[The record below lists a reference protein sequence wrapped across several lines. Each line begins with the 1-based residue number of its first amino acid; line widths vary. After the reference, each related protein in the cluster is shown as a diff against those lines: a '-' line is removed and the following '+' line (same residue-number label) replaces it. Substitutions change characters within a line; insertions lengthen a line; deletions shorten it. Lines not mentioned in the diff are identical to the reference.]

1 MSRTRPSQ
9 SPSRIMTLTL
19 QPGEAARPLA
29 GHPWIYRNE
38 VAAVPADLEPGA
50 LVDVVDH
57 RGRFIGRGYAN
68 PASVIL
74 ARLLTWRNEPID
86 EAWLTGRISRAIELR
101 SRIRPL
107 VHDSPDEP
115 GATACR
121 LIFSEGDG
129 LPGLIVDRYGGH
141 LVVQALTAGID
152 RLLPTIVPILERLCR
167 PDTILARHD
176 VAARKQEGLVQ
187 EKRWLSG
194 AHDGPRDGTV
204 AMRFLGFDLT
214 VDCLNGQKTGLYLDQ
229 ADNYGLVNGLVRGGR
244 VLDGACYTGLW
255 SLHAAR
261 AGAAE
266 VIGIDQS
273 EDALATARAHAAAN
287 GLADRCRFVAGNLF
301 DELKRRCDGDERFD
315 LVILDPPS
323 FVKSRARIAD
333 ALRGYK
339 EINLR
344 AIKLLRPGGF
354 LLTCSCS
361 YHLRPELFRALL
373 TEAAVDV
380 GRAARLLAWRGQALD
395 HPVLLSLA
403 ETDYLKCALL
413 QLE

>member
-1 MSRTRPSQ
+1 MSRMRPSR
-9 SPSRIMTLTL
+9 SPSQIMTLTL
-19 QPGEAARPLA
+19 KPGEAARPLA

-101 SRIRPL
+101 SRIRQ
-107 VHDSPDEP
+107 E
-115 GATACR
+115 ATACR

-152 RLLPTIVPILERLCR
+152 RLLPVIVPILDTLCR
-167 PDTILARHD
+167 PDSILARHD

-187 EKRWLSG
+187 EKRWLLG
-194 AHDGPRDGTV
+194 EHHGKTAI
-204 AMRFLGFDLT
+204 RFLGFDLT

-229 ADNYGLVNGLVRGGR
+229 ADNYGLVDRLLVKAAGSSESIRGGR

-255 SLHAAR
+255 TLHAAR

-266 VIGIDQS
+266 VIGIDLS
-273 EDALATARAHAAAN
+273 EDALAAARAHAAAN

-301 DELKRRCDGDERFD
+301 DELKRRCDEAERFD

-323 FVKSRARIAD
+323 FVRSRARVAD

-344 AIKLLRPGGF
+344 AMKLLRPGGF

-361 YHLRPELFRALL
+361 YHLQPELFRVLL

-395 HPVLLSLA
+395 HPSLLALA

>member
-1 MSRTRPSQ
+1 MSRAARAHT
-9 SPSRIMTLTL
+9 ITLKL
-19 QPGEAARPLA
+19 KSGEADRPLS

-57 RGRFIGRGYAN
+57 RGRFVGRGYAN

-74 ARLLTWRNEPID
+74 VRLLTWRDEPID
-86 EAWLTGRISRAIELR
+86 EAWWTGRIRRAIDLR
-101 SRIRPL
+101 ARL
-107 VHDSPDEP
+107 KPDAP
-115 GATACR
+115 ACR

-129 LPGLIVDRYGGH
+129 LPGLIVDRYGEL

-152 RLLPTIVPILERLCR
+152 RVLPVITPILQSLCR
-167 PDTILARHD
+167 SAAMLARHE
-176 VAARKQEGLVQ
+176 VNARKQEGLPQ
-187 EKRWLSG
+187 EKRWLAG
-194 AHDGPRDGTV
+194 AHDGVVSLRL
-204 AMRFLGFDLT
+204 FGFDVQ

-229 ADNYGLVNGLVRGGR
+229 ADNYALVDRLAAGGR

-266 VIGIDQS
+266 VVGIDLS
-273 EDALATARAHAAAN
+273 EDAVAAARAHAAAN

-301 DELKRRCDGDERFD
+301 DELKRRSDDEERFD

-323 FVKSRARIAD
+323 FVRSRTRVAD

-344 AIKLLRPGGF
+344 AMKLLRPGGF

-361 YHLRPELFRALL
+361 YHLQPELFRALL
-373 TEAAVDV
+373 LEAAVDV
-380 GRAARLLAWRGQALD
+380 GRPARLLAWRGQGVD
-395 HPVLLSLA
+395 HPVLLA
-403 ETDYLKCALL
+403 VPETDYLKCAVI
-413 QLE
+413 QLG

>member
-1 MSRTRPSQ
+1 MRQSQ
-9 SPSRIMTLTL
+9 LVALTL
-19 QPGEAARPLA
+19 KPGEAARPLA

-38 VAAVPADLEPGA
+38 VAAVPAELEPGA

-57 RGRFIGRGYAN
+57 RGRFVGRGYAN

-74 ARLLTWRNEPID
+74 IRLLTWRDQAID
-86 EAWLTGRISRAIELR
+86 EAFLTGRISRAIELR
-101 SRIRPL
+101 SRIRPF
-107 VHDSPDEP
+107 VYGSPDEP
-115 GATACR
+115 GTTACR

-129 LPGLIVDRYGGH
+129 LPGLVVDRYGGH

-152 RLLPTIVPILERLCR
+152 RLLPTIVPILERLYR
-167 PDTILARHD
+167 PDSILARHD

-194 AHDGPRDGTV
+194 EHHGTT
-204 AMRFLGFDLT
+204 AIRFLGFDLT

-229 ADNYGLVNGLVRGGR
+229 ADNYELVDGLVRGGR

-273 EDALATARAHAAAN
+273 EDALAAARAHAVAN
-287 GLADRCRFVAGNLF
+287 GLNDRCRFVAGNLF
-301 DELKRRCDGDERFD
+301 DELKRRGDEARRFD

-344 AIKLLRPGGF
+344 AMKLLRPGGF

-361 YHLRPELFRALL
+361 YHLQPEQFRALL
-373 TEAAVDV
+373 MEAAVDV
-380 GRAARLLAWRGQALD
+380 GRTARLLAWRGQALD
-395 HPVLLSLA
+395 HPSLLA
-403 ETDYLKCALL
+403 VPETDYLKCALL
-413 QLE
+413 QLD

>member
-1 MSRTRPSQ
+1 MSARLPQ
-9 SPSRIMTLTL
+9 LKL
-19 QPGEAARPLA
+19 KPGEAARPLS

-38 VAAVPADLEPGA
+38 VAAVPADLEPGG
-50 LVDVVDH
+50 LVDVIDH
-57 RGRFIGRGYAN
+57 RGRFVGRGYAN

-74 ARLLTWRNEPID
+74 ARLLTRRDEAID
-86 EAWLTGRISRAIELR
+86 EVFLTDRISRAIELR
-101 SRIRPL
+101 SRIRQ
-107 VHDSPDEP
+107 E
-115 GATACR
+115 ATACR

-129 LPGLIVDRYGGH
+129 LPGLIVDRYGGL

-152 RLLPTIVPILERLCR
+152 RLLPVIVPILETLCR
-167 PDTILARHD
+167 PDGILARHE

-187 EKRWLSG
+187 EKRWLLG
-194 AHDGPRDGTV
+194 EHHGKTDIP
-204 AMRFLGFDLT
+204 FLGFDLT

-229 ADNYGLVNGLVRGGR
+229 ADNYGLVDHLSRGAR

-261 AGAAE
+261 AGADE
-266 VIGIDQS
+266 VIGIDLS
-273 EDALATARAHAAAN
+273 EEAVAAARAHAAAN
-287 GLADRCRFVAGNLF
+287 GLAGCCRFLAGNIF
-301 DELKRRCDGDERFD
+301 DELKRRSDASEQFD

-323 FVKSRARIAD
+323 FVRSRSRVAD

-344 AIKLLRPGGF
+344 AMKLLRPGGF

-361 YHLRPELFRALL
+361 YHLQPELFRALL
-373 TEAAVDV
+373 METAVDV
-380 GRAARLLAWRGQALD
+380 GRAARLLTWRGQALD
-395 HPVLLSLA
+395 HPSLLA
-403 ETDYLKCALL
+403 VDETDYLKCALL

>member
-1 MSRTRPSQ
+1 MSRVRPSQ
-9 SPSRIMTLTL
+9 LVTLTL
-19 QPGEAARPLA
+19 KPGEAARPLA

-38 VAAVPADLEPGA
+38 VAAVPAELEPGA

-74 ARLLTWRNEPID
+74 ARLLTWRDELID
-86 EAWLTGRISRAIELR
+86 EAFLTGRISRAIELR
-101 SRIRPL
+101 SRIRQ
-107 VHDSPDEP
+107 E
-115 GATACR
+115 ATACR

-152 RLLPTIVPILERLCR
+152 RLLPTIVPILATLCR
-167 PDTILARHD
+167 PDSILARHD

-187 EKRWLSG
+187 EKRWLLGEHHSTT
-194 AHDGPRDGTV
+194 AI
-204 AMRFLGFDLT
+204 RFLGFDLT
-214 VDCLNGQKTGLYLDQ
+214 IDCLNGQKTGLYLDQ
-229 ADNYGLVNGLVRGGR
+229 ADNYGLVDCLVRGGR

-255 SLHAAR
+255 ALHAAR
-261 AGAAE
+261 AGAVE

-273 EDALATARAHAAAN
+273 EDALTAARAHAAAN
-287 GLADRCRFVAGNLF
+287 GLNDRCRFVAGNLF
-301 DELKRRCDGDERFD
+301 DELKRRCDEAGRFD

-344 AIKLLRPGGF
+344 AMKLLRPGGF

-361 YHLRPELFRALL
+361 YHLQPELFRALL
-373 TEAAVDV
+373 MEAAADL

-395 HPVLLSLA
+395 HPSLLA
-403 ETDYLKCALL
+403 VPETDYLKCALL
-413 QLE
+413 QLD

>member
-1 MSRTRPSQ
+1 MSRVARAPIL
-9 SPSRIMTLTL
+9 RLK
-19 QPGEAARPLA
+19 PGEADRPLA

-74 ARLLTWRNEPID
+74 IRLLTWRDEPID
-86 EAWLTGRISRAIELR
+86 EAWLTDRIRRAIELR
-101 SRIRPL
+101 ARVRPAAA
-107 VHDSPDEP
+107 V
-115 GATACR
+115 CR
-121 LIFSEGDG
+121 LLFSEGDG
-129 LPGLIVDRYGGH
+129 LPGLIVDRYGEL

-152 RLLPTIVPILERLCR
+152 RLLPVIVPILQSLCG
-167 PDTILARHD
+167 PAAILARHE
-176 VAARKQEGLVQ
+176 VAARKQEGLPQ
-187 EKRWLSG
+187 EKRWLTG
-194 AHDGPRDGTV
+194 AHDGV
-204 AMRFLGFDLT
+204 VSLHLLGFDLT
-214 VDCLNGQKTGLYLDQ
+214 VDCVNGQKTGLYLDQ
-229 ADNYGLVNGLVRGGR
+229 ADNYGLVNHLAAGGR

-266 VIGIDQS
+266 VIGIDLS
-273 EDALATARAHAAAN
+273 DEAVAAATAHAAAN
-287 GLADRCRFVAGNLF
+287 GLADRCRFIAANLF
-301 DELKRRCDGDERFD
+301 DELKRRSDAGERFD

-323 FVKSRARIAD
+323 FVRSRTRVAD

-344 AIKLLRPGGF
+344 AMKLLRPGGF

-361 YHLRPELFRALL
+361 YHLQPEQFRSLL
-373 TEAAVDV
+373 LESAVDV
-380 GRAARLLAWRGQALD
+380 GRAARQLTWRGQGLD
-395 HPVLLSLA
+395 HPSLLA
-403 ETDYLKCALL
+403 VPETDYLKCVLL
-413 QLE
+413 QMS

>member
-1 MSRTRPSQ
+1 MSRMRPSQ
-9 SPSRIMTLTL
+9 LVTLTL
-19 QPGEAARPLA
+19 RPGEAARPLA

-38 VAAVPADLEPGA
+38 VAAVPVELEPGA

-57 RGRFIGRGYAN
+57 RGRFVGRGYAN

-74 ARLLTWRNEPID
+74 ARLLTWRDEPID
-86 EAWLTGRISRAIELR
+86 EAFLTDRISRAIELR
-101 SRIRPL
+101 SRIRQE
-107 VHDSPDEP
+107 V
-115 GATACR
+115 TACR

-129 LPGLIVDRYGGH
+129 LPGLVIDRYGDRYGGH

-152 RLLPTIVPILERLCR
+152 RLLPTIVPILATLCR
-167 PDTILARHD
+167 PDSILARHD
-176 VAARKQEGLVQ
+176 VASRKQEGLVQ
-187 EKRWLSG
+187 EKRWLLG
-194 AHDGPRDGTV
+194 GHHGTTTI
-204 AMRFLGFDLT
+204 RFLDFDLT

-229 ADNYGLVNGLVRGGR
+229 ADNYGLLEGLVRGGR

-273 EDALATARAHAAAN
+273 EDALAAARTHAAAN
-287 GLADRCRFVAGNLF
+287 GMADRCRFVAGNLF
-301 DELKRRCDGDERFD
+301 DELKRRGDEAGRYD

-344 AIKLLRPGGF
+344 AMKLLRPGGV

-361 YHLRPELFRALL
+361 YHLQPEQFRALL
-373 TEAAVDV
+373 MEAAADV

-395 HPVLLSLA
+395 HPVLLALD

-413 QLE
+413 QIE

>member
-1 MSRTRPSQ
+1 MSRLRSSQ
-9 SPSRIMTLTL
+9 SPSQIMTLTL
-19 QPGEAARPLA
+19 KPGEAARPLA

-38 VAAVPADLEPGA
+38 VAAVPADLVPGA

-68 PASVIL
+68 PTSVIL
-74 ARLLTWRNEPID
+74 ARLLTWRDEPID

-101 SRIRPL
+101 SRIRPF
-107 VHDSPDEP
+107 VHGSPDEP

-129 LPGLIVDRYGGH
+129 LPGLIVDRYGGCYGGL

-152 RLLPTIVPILERLCR
+152 RLLPVIVSILETLCR
-167 PDTILARHD
+167 PNSILARHD

-194 AHDGPRDGTV
+194 ERHGTTTI
-204 AMRFLGFDLT
+204 RFLGFDLT

-229 ADNYGLVNGLVRGGR
+229 ADNYGLVDHLASGGR

-261 AGAAE
+261 AGAAD
-266 VIGIDQS
+266 VIGIDLS
-273 EDALATARAHAAAN
+273 EDALASARAHAAAN

-301 DELKRRCDGDERFD
+301 DELKRRCDRAERFD

-323 FVKSRARIAD
+323 FVRSRARVAD

-344 AIKLLRPGGF
+344 AMKLLGPGGF

-361 YHLRPELFRALL
+361 YHLQPELFRAVLM
-373 TEAAVDV
+373 EAAVDA
-380 GRAARLLAWRGQALD
+380 GRTARLLAWRGQAVD
-395 HPVLLSLA
+395 HPSLLALD

-413 QLE
+413 QFD